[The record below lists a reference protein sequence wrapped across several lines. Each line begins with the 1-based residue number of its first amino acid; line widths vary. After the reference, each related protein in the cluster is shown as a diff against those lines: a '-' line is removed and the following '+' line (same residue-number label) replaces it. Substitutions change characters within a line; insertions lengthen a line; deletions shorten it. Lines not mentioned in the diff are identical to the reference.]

1 MAILLKP
8 PPGGFQSIKFLDHL
22 VPLDGF
28 ADAIKELAEKRAAW
42 ENSVK
47 SLDKPS
53 QPDQA
58 INLVDKQVADGP
70 GGDRDADLRQA
81 VAAVRTEVQ
90 QLSKEL
96 RSAFVGIVAGGDT
109 ALATKQVIQS
119 SAVYK
124 VGADSSTTGLALVY
138 ALQLAWD
145 FPAKRGTQRL
155 TVSLPLLSEQFQK
168 FAEVTKR

>member
-28 ADAIKELAEKRAAW
+28 ADAIKELAEKRADW

-47 SLDKPS
+47 SLDKP

-58 INLVDKQVADGP
+58 INLVDKVADGP

-155 TVSLPLLSEQFQK
+155 TVSLPLLSEEFQK

>member
-28 ADAIKELAEKRAAW
+28 ADAIKELAEKRADW

-47 SLDKPS
+47 SLDEP

-58 INLVDKQVADGP
+58 INLVDKVADGP

-109 ALATKQVIQS
+109 ALAAKLVIQS

-138 ALQLAWD
+138 ALQLARD
-145 FPAKRGTQRL
+145 FPAKRGTQRF
-155 TVSLPLLSEQFQK
+155 TVSLPLLSEEFQK